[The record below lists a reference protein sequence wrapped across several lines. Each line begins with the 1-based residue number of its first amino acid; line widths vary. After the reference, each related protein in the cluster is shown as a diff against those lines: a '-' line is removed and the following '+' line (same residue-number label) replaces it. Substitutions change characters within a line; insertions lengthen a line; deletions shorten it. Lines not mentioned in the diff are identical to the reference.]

1 MRLGIIVLLLSTVFA
16 TVWQSVLAQSDGS
29 KVILN
34 DIVECFVQRDTERLS
49 SYFNER
55 IEITLSGESKEYA
68 KSQARYVM
76 KDFLDSYP
84 PAAFTFNH
92 QGATENTIYALG
104 TYRSPEG
111 VFEVDLFLKLDEA
124 DYVINQIKFEKE
136 E

>member
-1 MRLGIIVLLLSTVFA
+1 MRLGLVVLVLSIALA
-16 TVWQSVLAQSDGS
+16 TFCQSVLAQPTN

-34 DIVECFVQRDTERLS
+34 DIVECFVHNDAERLS

-68 KSQARYVM
+68 KSQAKFVM
-76 KDFLDSYP
+76 KDFLELHP

-92 QGATENTIYALG
+92 QGSTDNTIYALG

-111 VFEVDLFLKLDEA
+111 VFEVDLYLKLQHA
-124 DYVINQIKFEKE
+124 DYVINQIKFERQR
-136 E
+136 